1 VGISRSI
8 GKDNNTLIAV
18 IWQAIFYPNIQEF

>member
-8 GKDNNTLIAV
+8 GKDDNTLNAM
-18 IWQAIFYPNIQEF
+18 IWQAIFDPNIQDF